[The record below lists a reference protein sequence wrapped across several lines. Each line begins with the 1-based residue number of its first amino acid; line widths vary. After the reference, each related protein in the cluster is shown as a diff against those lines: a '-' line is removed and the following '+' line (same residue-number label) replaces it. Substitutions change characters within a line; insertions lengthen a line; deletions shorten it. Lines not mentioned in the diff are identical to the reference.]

1 MSDRTH
7 GLAVENLTEGFAAIG
22 HVRGHPRRIARVAR
36 LRSKSHPPP
45 REDPRS
51 GGQGDIRRIGP
62 LNVDQNWSAPMTSPP
77 ARVERELKTS
87 ASIVSL
93 RNRTDPSQ
101 NTKLHPPGC
110 KLQKLSAAA
119 DLLLGTTTHV

>member
-1 MSDRTH
+1 MVRAPSSSARRYGCPGGGPVLIRPKAH
-7 GLAVENLTEGFAAIG
+7 GQPE
-22 HVRGHPRRIARVAR
+22 
-36 LRSKSHPPP
+36 
-45 REDPRS
+45 
-51 GGQGDIRRIGP
+51 GDIRRIGP
-62 LNVDQNWSAPMTSPP
+62 LDVDQNWSAPMTSPP

-119 DLLLGTTTHV
+119 DLLLGTTTQVWPPGGVGPVWARTIA